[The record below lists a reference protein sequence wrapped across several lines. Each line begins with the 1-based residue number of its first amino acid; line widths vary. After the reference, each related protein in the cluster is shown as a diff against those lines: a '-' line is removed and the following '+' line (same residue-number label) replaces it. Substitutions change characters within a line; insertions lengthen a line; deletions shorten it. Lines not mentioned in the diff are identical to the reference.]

1 MTAVAI
7 ETARPESCESRRLLV
22 VIDELCAAP
31 ELARREPIE
40 AFVISPA
47 HGSAVPKW
55 YVDEDAARAEAI
67 RRLRAC
73 VACLAAA
80 GIRAD
85 GRLSDP
91 DLVQAIADAL
101 DSFPANEILIITAPQ
116 RPLSWFNQN
125 VIDRARRSFPQPIE
139 HVVMREA

>member
-1 MTAVAI
+1 VTAVAI
-7 ETARPESCESRRLLV
+7 ETRRLLV
-22 VIDELCAAP
+22 VVDEPCTAPELCAGVRAY
-31 ELARREPIE
+31 AGAEPIE

-47 HGSAVPKW
+47 HGSAVPQW
-55 YVDEDAARAEAI
+55 YVDEDAARAEAA

-91 DLVQAIADAL
+91 DPVQAIADAL
-101 DSFPANEILIITAPQ
+101 DVFPADEILVITAPQ
-116 RPLSWFNQN
+116 PPSSWFHQN

-139 HVVMREA
+139 HVVMRRA